1 MWSVC
6 RGSVCMWSVCRGQS
20 VCGLYTGV
28 SLYVVCL

>member
-28 SLYVVCL
+28 SLSVVCL